1 MIGRRLKLAR
11 IAAGLSLRD
20 LEARIDRRVTAQAI
34 GKYERN
40 ESVPS
45 SGVLMALASALDVS
59 VDYLVGDENLTLEGI
74 EFRKKEIVG
83 RRQQARVEAIIL
95 RQLERYLVVE
105 DLLGLPSTD
114 WNPPYDAPY
123 HVAEMAETES
133 AAQGLR
139 SAWGLGLDP
148 IPNMVELLEVRS
160 IKVMAMD
167 LGEVDGLTARV
178 HRPGRLATRVVVV
191 NSTHTGERQR
201 FTLAHEL
208 AHIVIEVVPQL
219 KAEDAAQR
227 FAGAFLMPAQSLRSE
242 IGRHRTSVSLGELF
256 DLKAVFRVSVQA
268 LTHRCR
274 DLGIINNAMHQ
285 RLFTEFA
292 RRGWRSP
299 PYNEPSTTRPE
310 RTTRFERLCFRALAE
325 SAISAAKAAELVG
338 VAVHELDQMMDE
350 PPDARVEAPR
360 GQRRPD
366 RRSDRSAAL
375 Q

>member
-20 LEARIDRRVTAQAI
+20 LEARIERRVTAQAI
-34 GKYERN
+34 GKYERD

-45 SGVLMALASALDVS
+45 SGVLIALASALDVP
-59 VDYLVGDENLTLEGI
+59 VDYLVGEESLVLQEI
-74 EFRKKEIVG
+74 EFRKKKIVG
-83 RRQQARVEAIIL
+83 RRQEARLEAIIL
-95 RQLERYLVVE
+95 RQLERYLLVE
-105 DLLGLPSTD
+105 DLLGLSSTD

-123 HVAEMAETES
+123 RVAEMAETES

-148 IPNMVELLEVRS
+148 IPNMVELLEARS
-160 IKVMAMD
+160 IKVMTMD

-178 HRPGRLATRVVVV
+178 HRPWRLATRVVVV

-208 AHIVIEVVPQL
+208 AHIVIEVAPQL

-274 DLGIINNAMHQ
+274 DLGIINNALHQ
-285 RLFTEFA
+285 RLFTEFV

-299 PYNEPSTTRPE
+299 PYNEPSITRPE

-338 VAVHELDQMMDE
+338 VPVHELDRMMDE
-350 PPDARVEAPR
+350 PPEDRVENPVAH
-360 GQRRPD
+360 
-366 RRSDRSAAL
+366 
-375 Q
+375 

>member
-11 IAAGLSLRD
+11 TAAGLSLRD
-20 LEARIDRRVTAQAI
+20 LEAKIGNRVTAQAI

-45 SGVLMALASALDVS
+45 SGVLIALGSALDVS
-59 VDYLVGDENLTLEGI
+59 VNYLVGDESLVLEGI
-74 EFRKKEIVG
+74 EFRKKKIVG
-83 RRQQARVEAIIL
+83 RKQEARVGAIIL

-105 DLLGLPSTD
+105 DLLGLPTTD
-114 WNPPYDAPY
+114 WNPYDAPY
-123 HVAEMAETES
+123 RVAEMAETES

-148 IPNMVELLEVRS
+148 IPNMVELLEARG
-160 IKVMAMD
+160 IKVMTID
-167 LGEVDGLTARV
+167 LGEIDGLTARV
-178 HRPGRLATRVVVV
+178 HRPGRRATRVVVV

-208 AHIVIEVVPQL
+208 GHIVIEVVPHL
-219 KAEDAAQR
+219 KAEGAAQR

-274 DLGIINNAMHQ
+274 DLGIINNALHQ

-299 PYNEPSTTRPE
+299 PYNEPSITRPE

-325 SAISAAKAAELVG
+325 SAISAARAAELVG
-338 VAVHELDQMMDE
+338 VPVHELDRMMDE
-350 PPDARVEAPR
+350 PPEDRVEAPGEQWSPKR
-360 GQRRPD
+360 H
-366 RRSDRSAAL
+366 SARTTAL